1 MSERGDDSMKITGFS
16 WLGVGV
22 EDFDEAV
29 GFFRDVMG
37 LRVAVESD
45 TGVAMFQVAN
55 RQVLEIFGPGT
66 SGKERTTPPVMAF
79 EVEDIGAARRELAAA
94 GVELIGELGSWNGF
108 EWQYFVGPGG
118 HTLAIKTTPADGW
131 EKTA

>member
-16 WLGVGV
+16 WRGVGV
-22 EDFDEAV
+22 DDFDAAL

-37 LRVAVESD
+37 LRLAVESD
-45 TGVAMFQVAN
+45 TGVAIFQVAD
-55 RQVLEIFGPGT
+55 RQVLEIFGPAT
-66 SGKERTTPPVMAF
+66 AGKERTTPPVMAF

-94 GVELIGELGSWNGF
+94 GVELIGELGSWNSF

-118 HTLAIKTTPADGW
+118 HTPAFKTTTDDGW